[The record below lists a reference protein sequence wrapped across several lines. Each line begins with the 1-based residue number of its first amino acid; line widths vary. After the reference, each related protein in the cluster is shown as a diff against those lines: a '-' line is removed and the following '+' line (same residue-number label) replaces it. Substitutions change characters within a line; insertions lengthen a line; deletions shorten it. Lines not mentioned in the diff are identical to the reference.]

1 MAIGNN
7 HHYPYVFQLL
17 SAWALVHL
25 SPEELQTTLAMYVPS
40 DLQASTQ
47 RVVDAIIAS
56 VSTLDD
62 IIQSTSPTRKFN
74 RFSSMEKSILRMGTW
89 ELQHSPDIASKTV
102 IRQCVELA
110 SAYTFDPVPQWI
122 NATMETIATI
132 CRPSAIPSQEVLH
145 V

>member
-17 SAWALVHL
+17 SAWTLVHL
-25 SPEELQTTLAMYVPS
+25 SPEELQTTLVMYVPS

-62 IIQSTSPTRKFN
+62 IIQSASPHRNFQQLSAN
-74 RFSSMEKSILRMGTW
+74 EKSILRIATW
-89 ELQHSPDIASKTV
+89 ELQHSRDISTESIK
-102 IRQCVELA
+102 RQCIQLI
-110 SAYTFDPVPQWI
+110 SQYTPSSIHWI
-122 NATMETIATI
+122 NGRLQTIATI
-132 CRPSAIPSQEVLH
+132 CRPTAIPSQEVLH